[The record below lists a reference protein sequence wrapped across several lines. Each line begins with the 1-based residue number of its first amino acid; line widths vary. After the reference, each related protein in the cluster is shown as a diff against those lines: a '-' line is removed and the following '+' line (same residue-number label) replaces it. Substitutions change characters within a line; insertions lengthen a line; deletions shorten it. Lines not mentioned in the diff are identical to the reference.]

1 MGPIVARLDYMKNMI
16 WFYKLEQK
24 YGKYAIPNLTLYLI
38 VCYAI
43 GYLLQLSAI
52 YNPGISTLIDYMT
65 LDIYAILHGQ
75 VWRLVTWLLI
85 PPGGFDLFTLVMLYC
100 YFSIGTLLERTW
112 GTFKYNV
119 FMFMGI
125 IFTVIGAIVLFLFTL
140 LIIQSSGSALDGMQY
155 LSTVSAGYSY
165 MFSTYYIS
173 MSIFLAFAMTFPDSQ
188 MMFMFV
194 IPIKAKVLGIFY
206 VLIMAYTIFTAFAA
220 NILYGITKATVILF
234 SLFNVLVFFI
244 VTRKN
249 FRTPTQMKRQK
260 DFQRHVVRPKNV
272 TRHKCAICGRTEES
286 DPDESFRF
294 CSKCEGNYEY
304 CSKHIF
310 THTHVKKDV

>member
-1 MGPIVARLDYMKNMI
+1 ML
-16 WFYKLEQK
+16 WFTKLEQK
-24 YGKYAIPNLTLYLI
+24 YGKYAIPNLTFYLI
-38 VCYAI
+38 ICYAI
-43 GYLLQLSAI
+43 GYLLQLSSL
-52 YNPGISTLIDYMT
+52 YNPAMSNLMNYMT

-75 VWRLVTWLLI
+75 IWRIFTWLLI

-112 GTFKYNV
+112 GTFRYNV

-125 IFTVIGAIVLFLFTL
+125 IFTIIGAVILYVFIWIFGQSLGAGILEGAEL
-140 LIIQSSGSALDGMQY
+140 LK
-155 LSTVSAGYSY
+155 TVSAGYSS

-188 MMFMFV
+188 MLFMFV

-206 VLIMAYTIFTAFAA
+206 VAIMAYTIFSAFAA
-220 NILYGITKATVILF
+220 NVFYGIVTATVILF

-244 VTRKN
+244 VTRKS
-249 FRTPTQMKRQK
+249 FRTPTQIKRQRE
-260 DFQRHVVRPKNV
+260 FQKRAMRPKNI

-286 DPDESFRF
+286 DPDETFRF
-294 CSKCEGNYEY
+294 CSKCDGNYEY
-304 CSKHIF
+304 CSKHIY
-310 THTHVKKDV
+310 THTHVKNEG

>member
-1 MGPIVARLDYMKNMI
+1 ML
-16 WFYKLEQK
+16 WFTKLEQK
-24 YGKYAIPNLTLYLI
+24 YGKYAIPNLTFYLI
-38 VCYAI
+38 ICYAI
-43 GYLLQLSAI
+43 GYLLQLSSL
-52 YNPGISTLIDYMT
+52 YNPAMSNLMNYMT

-75 VWRLVTWLLI
+75 IWRIFTWLLI

-112 GTFKYNV
+112 GTFRYNV

-125 IFTVIGAIVLFLFTL
+125 IFTIIGAVILYVFIWIFGQSLGAGILEGAEL
-140 LIIQSSGSALDGMQY
+140 LK
-155 LSTVSAGYSY
+155 TVSAGYSS

-188 MMFMFV
+188 MLFMFV

-206 VLIMAYTIFTAFAA
+206 VAIMAYTIFSAFAA
-220 NILYGITKATVILF
+220 NVFYGIVTATVILF

-244 VTRKN
+244 VTRKS
-249 FRTPTQMKRQK
+249 FRTPTQIKRQRE
-260 DFQRHVVRPKNV
+260 FQKRAMRPKNI

-286 DPDESFRF
+286 DPDENFRF
-294 CSKCEGNYEY
+294 CSKCDGNYEY
-304 CSKHIF
+304 CSKHIY
-310 THTHVKKDV
+310 THTHVKNEG

>member
-1 MGPIVARLDYMKNMI
+1 ML
-16 WFYKLEQK
+16 WFTKLEQK
-24 YGKYAIPNLTLYLI
+24 YGKYAIPNLTFYLI
-38 VCYAI
+38 ICYAI
-43 GYLLQLSAI
+43 GYLLQLASL
-52 YNPGISTLIDYMT
+52 YNPAMSGLMSYMT

-75 VWRLVTWLLI
+75 IWRLFTWLLI

-112 GTFKYNV
+112 GTFRYNV

-125 IFTVIGAIVLFLFTL
+125 IFTIIGAVILYVFIRIFGQSLGAGILEGAEL
-140 LIIQSSGSALDGMQY
+140 LK
-155 LSTVSAGYSY
+155 TVSAGYSS

-188 MMFMFV
+188 MLFMFV

-206 VLIMAYTIFTAFAA
+206 VAIMAYTIFSAFAA
-220 NILYGITKATVILF
+220 NVFYGIVTATVILF

-244 VTRKN
+244 VTRKS
-249 FRTPTQMKRQK
+249 FRTPTQIKRQRE
-260 DFQRHVVRPKNV
+260 FQKRAMRPKNI

-286 DPDESFRF
+286 DPDETFRF
-294 CSKCEGNYEY
+294 CSKCDGNYEY
-304 CSKHIF
+304 CSKHIY
-310 THTHVKKDV
+310 THTHVKNEG

>member
-1 MGPIVARLDYMKNMI
+1 ML
-16 WFYKLEQK
+16 WFTKLEQK
-24 YGKYAIPNLTLYLI
+24 YGKYAIPNLTFYLI
-38 VCYAI
+38 ICYAI
-43 GYLLQLSAI
+43 GYLLQLSSL
-52 YNPGISTLIDYMT
+52 YNPAMSNLMNYMT

-75 VWRLVTWLLI
+75 IWRIFTWLLI

-112 GTFKYNV
+112 GTFRYNV

-125 IFTVIGAIVLFLFTL
+125 IFTIIGAVILYVFIWIFGQSLGAGILEGAEL
-140 LIIQSSGSALDGMQY
+140 LK
-155 LSTVSAGYSY
+155 TVSAGYSS

-188 MMFMFV
+188 MLFMFV

-206 VLIMAYTIFTAFAA
+206 VAIMAYTIFSAFAS
-220 NILYGITKATVILF
+220 NVFYGIVMATVILF

-244 VTRKN
+244 VTRRS
-249 FRTPTQMKRQK
+249 FRTPTQIKRQRE
-260 DFQRHVVRPKNV
+260 FQKRAMRPKNI

-286 DPDESFRF
+286 DPDETFRF
-294 CSKCEGNYEY
+294 CSKCDGNYEY
-304 CSKHIF
+304 CSKHIY
-310 THTHVKKDV
+310 THTHVKNEG

>member
-1 MGPIVARLDYMKNMI
+1 ML
-16 WFYKLEQK
+16 WFTKLEQK
-24 YGKYAIPNLTLYLI
+24 YGKYAIPNLTFYLI
-38 VCYAI
+38 ICYAI
-43 GYLLQLSAI
+43 GYLLQLASL
-52 YNPGISTLIDYMT
+52 YNPAMSGLMSYMT

-75 VWRLVTWLLI
+75 IWRLFTWLLI

-112 GTFKYNV
+112 GTFRYNV

-125 IFTVIGAIVLFLFTL
+125 IFTIIGAVILYVFIWIFGQSLGAGILEGAEL
-140 LIIQSSGSALDGMQY
+140 LK
-155 LSTVSAGYSY
+155 TVSAGYSS

-188 MMFMFV
+188 MLFMFV

-206 VLIMAYTIFTAFAA
+206 VAIMAYTIFSAFAA
-220 NILYGITKATVILF
+220 NVFYGIVTATVILF

-244 VTRKN
+244 VTRKS
-249 FRTPTQMKRQK
+249 FRTPTQIKRQRE
-260 DFQRHVVRPKNV
+260 FQKRAMRPKNI

-286 DPDESFRF
+286 DSDETFRF
-294 CSKCEGNYEY
+294 CSKCDGNYEY
-304 CSKHIF
+304 CSKHIY
-310 THTHVKKDV
+310 THTHVKNEG

>member
-1 MGPIVARLDYMKNMI
+1 ML
-16 WFYKLEQK
+16 WFTKLEQK
-24 YGKYAIPNLTLYLI
+24 YGKYAIPNLTFYLI
-38 VCYAI
+38 ICYAI
-43 GYLLQLSAI
+43 GYLLQLASLC
-52 YNPGISTLIDYMT
+52 NPAMSGLMSYMT

-75 VWRLVTWLLI
+75 IWRIFTWLLI

-112 GTFKYNV
+112 GTFRYNV

-125 IFTVIGAIVLFLFTL
+125 IFTIIGAVILYVFIWIFGQSLGAGILEGAEL
-140 LIIQSSGSALDGMQY
+140 LK
-155 LSTVSAGYSY
+155 TVSAGYSS

-188 MMFMFV
+188 MLFMFV

-206 VLIMAYTIFTAFAA
+206 VAIMAYTIFSAFAA
-220 NILYGITKATVILF
+220 NVFYGIVTATVILF

-244 VTRKN
+244 VTRKS
-249 FRTPTQMKRQK
+249 FRTPTQIKRQRE
-260 DFQRHVVRPKNV
+260 FQKRAMRPKNI

-286 DPDESFRF
+286 DPDETFRF
-294 CSKCEGNYEY
+294 CSKCDGNYEY
-304 CSKHIF
+304 CSKHIY
-310 THTHVKKDV
+310 THTHVKNEG

>member
-1 MGPIVARLDYMKNMI
+1 ML
-16 WFYKLEQK
+16 WFTKLEQK
-24 YGKYAIPNLTLYLI
+24 YGKYAIPNLTFYLI
-38 VCYAI
+38 ICYAI
-43 GYLLQLSAI
+43 GYLLQLSSL
-52 YNPGISTLIDYMT
+52 YNPAMSNLMNYMT

-75 VWRLVTWLLI
+75 IWRIFTWLLI

-112 GTFKYNV
+112 GTFRYNV

-125 IFTVIGAIVLFLFTL
+125 IFTIIGAVILYVFIWIFGQSLGAGILEGAEL
-140 LIIQSSGSALDGMQY
+140 LK
-155 LSTVSAGYSY
+155 TVSAGYSS

-188 MMFMFV
+188 MLFMFV

-206 VLIMAYTIFTAFAA
+206 VAIMAYTIFSAFAA
-220 NILYGITKATVILF
+220 NVFYGIVMATVILF

-244 VTRKN
+244 VTRRS
-249 FRTPTQMKRQK
+249 FRTPTQIKRQRE
-260 DFQRHVVRPKNV
+260 FQKRAMRPKNI

-286 DPDESFRF
+286 DPDETFRF
-294 CSKCEGNYEY
+294 CSKCDGNYEY
-304 CSKHIF
+304 CSKHIY
-310 THTHVKKDV
+310 THTHVKNEG

>member
-1 MGPIVARLDYMKNMI
+1 ML
-16 WFYKLEQK
+16 WFTKLEQK
-24 YGKYAIPNLTLYLI
+24 YGKYAIPNLTFYLI
-38 VCYAI
+38 ICYAI
-43 GYLLQLSAI
+43 GYLLQLSSL
-52 YNPGISTLIDYMT
+52 YNPAMSNLMNYMT

-75 VWRLVTWLLI
+75 IWSIFTWLLI

-112 GTFKYNV
+112 GTFRYNV

-125 IFTVIGAIVLFLFTL
+125 IFTIIGAVILYVFIWIFGQSLGAGILEGAEL
-140 LIIQSSGSALDGMQY
+140 LK
-155 LSTVSAGYSY
+155 TVSAGYSS

-188 MMFMFV
+188 MLFMFV

-206 VLIMAYTIFTAFAA
+206 VAIMAYTIFSAFAA
-220 NILYGITKATVILF
+220 NVFYGIVTATVILF

-244 VTRKN
+244 VTRKS
-249 FRTPTQMKRQK
+249 FRTPTQIKRQRE
-260 DFQRHVVRPKNV
+260 FQKRAMRPKNI

-286 DPDESFRF
+286 DPDETFRF
-294 CSKCEGNYEY
+294 CSKCDGNYEY
-304 CSKHIF
+304 CSKHIY
-310 THTHVKKDV
+310 THTHVKNEG